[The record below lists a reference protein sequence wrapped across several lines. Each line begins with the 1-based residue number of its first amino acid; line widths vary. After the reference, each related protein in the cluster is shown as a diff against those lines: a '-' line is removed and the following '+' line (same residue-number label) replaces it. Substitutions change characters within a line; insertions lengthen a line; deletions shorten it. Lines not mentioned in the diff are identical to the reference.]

1 MMYATRFPVSFILA
15 LVLSAA
21 LGTPTARAQAIDTAA
36 AAYTEGTLSAQDSQ
50 ASPDPKEGIATG
62 FDSIWTG
69 SNIPTQPPSG
79 LERVMLSDDKILV
92 VLGVVLIIW
101 FGIMALILRND
112 RRIGQLETELENHRS
127 DF

>member
-1 MMYATRFPVSFILA
+1 ML
-15 LVLSAA
+15 LVSAA
-21 LGTPTARAQAIDTAA
+21 TFAPGAA
-36 AAYTEGTLSAQDSQ
+36 ARVTQVAQVAQKAQDAQ
-50 ASPDPKEGIATG
+50 KEGIATG

-69 SNIPTQPPSG
+69 AKIPTQPPTE

-101 FGIMALILRND
+101 FGIISLILRND
-112 RRIGQLETELENHRS
+112 RRIGQLERELENHRS

>member
-1 MMYATRFPVSFILA
+1 MITLA
-15 LVLSAA
+15 LLLA
-21 LGTPTARAQAIDTAA
+21 LGAPTAHAQTVDSVA
-36 AAYTEGTLSAQDSQ
+36 TEHVEGAQNAPTAQDSQ

-101 FGIMALILRND
+101 FGIIALILRND